1 MPRELLLLRHGK
13 SDWKVDVD
21 DYHRP
26 LKNRGKRGAQR
37 IGVWLSQHGLIPDL
51 ILSSLQSEP

>member
-1 MPRELLLLRHGK
+1 MKNDNKEEKRELLILRHGK
-13 SDWKVDVD
+13 SDWDKTVD

-37 IGVWLSQHGLIPDL
+37 IGVW
-51 ILSSLQSEP
+51 